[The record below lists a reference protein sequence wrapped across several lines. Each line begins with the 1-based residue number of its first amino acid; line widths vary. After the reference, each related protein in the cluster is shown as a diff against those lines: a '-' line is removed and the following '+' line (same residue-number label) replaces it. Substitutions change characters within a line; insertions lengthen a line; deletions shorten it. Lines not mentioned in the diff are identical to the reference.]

1 MDNNQNT
8 QQTPSQQS
16 GSMSEKFRK
25 RRAATSQPVTQ
36 QPIAEQPTQPTA
48 DTLQSSS
55 PQKKSGNSDI
65 IPAIV
70 LGLSVVA
77 TIIIVIII
85 FSYKKAEAPDEVAYV
100 DPYEEEVAAEAVE
113 EAYSPATYLGV
124 SQDQI
129 NVDATGGTFEI
140 QVYTDGDWNISTG
153 TYSWGHTTAYPD
165 YVELKIDPNTG
176 NDSRSDWFEITADD
190 ETRRINISQAGAAK
204 SVEILSV
211 WDSEDVYRDGE
222 KGIDLH
228 CKFKA
233 CNMKGEYLKVYFYFY
248 KSDNS
253 TPLLTPSGDRVYTF
267 KIDDAPYQETTFND
281 LCKFMPYRGLYLSS
295 NGGSVTLTYDV
306 VIRDDDDNI
315 LARDENHR
323 FELYY

>member
-1 MDNNQNT
+1 M
-8 QQTPSQQS
+8 
-16 GSMSEKFRK
+16 
-25 RRAATSQPVTQ
+25 
-36 QPIAEQPTQPTA
+36 
-48 DTLQSSS
+48 
-55 PQKKSGNSDI
+55 
-65 IPAIV
+65 AIV
-70 LGLSVVA
+70 IGSILA
-77 TIIIVIII
+77 TIGVGTTTY
-85 FSYKKAEAPDEVAYV
+85 FALNKKAEVPEEVCI
-100 DPYEEEVAAEAVE
+100 DPYEDEVAAEAVE
-113 EAYSPATYLGV
+113 EAYSSATYLGV

-176 NDSRSDWFEITADD
+176 NDSRSDWFEITAGN

-281 LCKFMPYRGLYLSS
+281 LCKFMPYRGLYLTP